1 MKHLYLSLA
10 TLAAIIILSANANA
24 QVQYEDCTVSREYAS
39 AIGKSN
45 HAGGICSFAAGTLSS
60 ANGNYSYTLGYNS
73 NANGTLSAVI
83 GHASTAN
90 ADGSTCIGQYIV
102 NDATGSIIIGSGRA
116 QQAPLTLD
124 GYKDRSYVALGA
136 RSTIPT
142 LMITEG
148 GNGRTGDVYIGRV
161 INSEAKLHI
170 HSDLCDDCSVMLTT
184 ESENKPTVIYFR
196 NTDNGIR
203 VDQSNA
209 MSFSASSY
217 SFTTGKVG
225 IGCEN
230 TAAEFALAVKGGILT
245 DDVLIRSQQQWP
257 DYVFGKDYN
266 LMSLPELKRYI
277 SENRHLPDMPSETEV
292 AGDGV
297 SVGEM
302 QALLLRKV
310 EELTLYTIQQQ
321 EMIERLHEQCEH
333 QQKMIDELI
342 GK

>member
-1 MKHLYLSLA
+1 MA

-60 ANGNYSYTLGYNS
+60 ANGNYSYTLGCNS

-83 GHASTAN
+83 GHVSTAN

-116 QQAPLTLD
+116 QSAPLTLD

-170 HSDLCDDCSVMLTT
+170 HSDLYDDCSVMLTT

-196 NTDNGIR
+196 NTDNRIR
-203 VDQSNA
+203 VDQSNT
-209 MSFSASSY
+209 MN
-217 SFTTGKVG
+217 FTAGGFAFNSGKVG

-230 TAAEFALAVKGGILT
+230 TADEFALAVKGGILT
-245 DDVLIRSQQQWP
+245 DDVLVRNQSQWP

-266 LMSLPELKRYI
+266 LMSLPELKKFI
-277 SENRHLPDMPSETEV
+277 GENKHLPDVPSEAEVTEE
-292 AGDGV
+292 GV
-297 SVGEM
+297 SVSEM
-302 QALLLRKV
+302 QTVLLQKV

-321 EMIERLHEQCEH
+321 EMIEQLRQQCER
-333 QQKMIDELI
+333 QQEMIEKLM

>member
-257 DYVFGKDYN
+257 DYVFGKDYER
-266 LMSLPELKRYI
+266 MSLYELEEYI
-277 SENRHLPDMPSETEV
+277 GLNHHLPEVPSAEEV
-292 AGDGV
+292 SEQGIDL
-297 SVGEM
+297 GEM
-302 QALLLRKV
+302 NAILLQKV
-310 EELTLYTIQQQ
+310 EELTLHVIELQKQIDLQQN
-321 EMIERLHEQCEH
+321 EIN
-333 QQKMIDELI
+333 EL
-342 GK
+342 KTR